1 MLNTRKNS
9 IIALPLTRHV
19 ETTLTHKKV
28 KVLLQRSNIKYK
40 YAYLKPFSDEM
51 K

>member
-19 ETTLTHKKV
+19 ETTLTHKNAKG
-28 KVLLQRSNIKYK
+28 LLQKSNIKYIM
-40 YAYLKPFSDEM
+40 LT
-51 K
+51 